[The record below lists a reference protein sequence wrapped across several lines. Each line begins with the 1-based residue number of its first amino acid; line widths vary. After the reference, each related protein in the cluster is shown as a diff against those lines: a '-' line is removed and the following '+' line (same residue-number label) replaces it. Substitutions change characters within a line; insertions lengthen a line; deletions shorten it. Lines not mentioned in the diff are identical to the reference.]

1 MNSMANW
8 IGFTMAL
15 LGAVLVLAG
24 ATLIFLHARGQLRP
38 STSYGDS
45 NTSFGADTTVAGPE
59 APTGF
64 FRRVFRAARSL
75 PDADHLI
82 AWGLVLLVLG
92 ALAAGAIKLGV
103 AFELGT
109 FNANVPR

>member
-1 MNSMANW
+1 MNTMADW

-24 ATLIFLHARGQLRP
+24 ATLIFLHARGQVRP
-38 STSYGDS
+38 A
-45 NTSFGADTTVAGPE
+45 TSFGAEPTVTSAAAPE
-59 APTGF
+59 AAGLGF
-64 FRRVFRAARSL
+64 VRRVFKAVRSM

-82 AWGLVLLVLG
+82 AWGLVLLFLG
-92 ALAAGAIKLGV
+92 ALAAGAIRFGV

-109 FNANVPR
+109 FNTNVIR

>member
-1 MNSMANW
+1 MSSMANW

-24 ATLIFLHARGQLRP
+24 SSLIFLHARGQLRP
-38 STSYGDS
+38 AT
-45 NTSFGADTTVAGPE
+45 ADTYSTDPTAGSAAAPE
-59 APTGF
+59 GAGYGF
-64 FRRVFRAARSL
+64 VRRVFRAVRSL

-82 AWGLVLLVLG
+82 AWGMVLLVLG
-92 ALAAGAIKLGV
+92 ALAAGAIKFGV

>member
-1 MNSMANW
+1 MADW

-38 STSYGDS
+38 TST
-45 NTSFGADTTVAGPE
+45 FGADTTVTSAAAPE
-59 APTGF
+59 ASGF
-64 FRRVFRAARSL
+64 GFVRRVFKAVRSL

-82 AWGLVLLVLG
+82 AWGLVLLILG
-92 ALAAGAIKLGV
+92 ALAAGAIKFGI

-109 FNANVPR
+109 FNTNVIR

>member
-1 MNSMANW
+1 MNSMADW

-38 STSYGDS
+38 A
-45 NTSFGADTTVAGPE
+45 NSFGTDTTVTSAAAPE
-59 APTGF
+59 ATGMGF
-64 FRRVFRAARSL
+64 IRRVFKAVRSL

-92 ALAAGAIKLGV
+92 ALAAGAIKFGV

-109 FNANVPR
+109 FNTNVIR

>member
-1 MNSMANW
+1 MSSMANW

-24 ATLIFLHARGQLRP
+24 ASLIFLHARGQLRP
-38 STSYGDS
+38 ATDPYGD
-45 NTSFGADTTVAGPE
+45 TPTVAS
-59 APTGF
+59 APDTATPGLL
-64 FRRVFRAARSL
+64 RRLLRGAWSL
-75 PDADHLI
+75 PDAHHLI

-92 ALAAGAIKLGV
+92 ALASGALKLGF

-109 FNANVPR
+109 FNTNVSR